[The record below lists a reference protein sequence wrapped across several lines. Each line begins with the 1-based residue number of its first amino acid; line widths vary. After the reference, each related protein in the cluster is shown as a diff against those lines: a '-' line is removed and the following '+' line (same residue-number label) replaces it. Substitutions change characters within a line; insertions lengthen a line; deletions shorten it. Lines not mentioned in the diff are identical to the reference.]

1 MGTGKNAM
9 AYVIQT
15 AAEAYGV
22 QGKGE
27 KGFWYFADE
36 RFEDGTPKMAA
47 IDGEAHGDYYW
58 DLVNQEKQGPWN
70 HTFVKGK
77 GYKKFEPELSR
88 GVVGMMELVGLA
100 NERKGA
106 S

>member
-36 RFEDGTPKMAA
+36 RFGDGTPKMAA